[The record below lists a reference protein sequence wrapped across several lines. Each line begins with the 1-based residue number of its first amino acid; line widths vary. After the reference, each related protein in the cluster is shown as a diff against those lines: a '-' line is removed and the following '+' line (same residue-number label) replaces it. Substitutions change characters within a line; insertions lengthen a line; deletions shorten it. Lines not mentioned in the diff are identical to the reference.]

1 MSVIIGKELKKYF
14 SNKVNILFLFLL
26 PVIFVTF
33 FSYALENYIASD
45 YDTFEDGKILYYTE
59 NADTGHLDKFTD
71 ISEKIA
77 SSTGATFEEVSDLEA
92 AKADV
97 EQSKAFAVINITADG
112 FDYFRSEFN
121 EPVGGEII
129 RSMFLRLSDNYE
141 NPSDE
146 VMIIENNS
154 PWIIKSSFRFYDMNI
169 KKTTSKIYYTFAAA
183 AFLILFMAFLTSMS
197 IIEEKELGTDIRIR
211 ISRIGNGGV
220 LFAKAFVSIC
230 GGIAEI
236 IIIYLYSSFVIGV
249 EWGGNLPLIFMV
261 LLLLIVFSTSLGI
274 MIGTFCKSKTV
285 AQETSLVA
293 GMMCGYLGGSITP
306 AYLME
311 NMPVMCYV
319 IKLSPLYWANK
330 ALISLYNDIVDKNT
344 VYSAVVLVA
353 LSIVCIAATLKKSR
367 EVRHA

>member
-1 MSVIIGKELKKYF
+1 MGVIIGKELKKYF
-14 SNKVNILFLFLL
+14 SSKINILFLFLL

-33 FSYALENYIASD
+33 FSFALENYIDSN
-45 YDTFEDGKILYYTE
+45 YDTFEDGKIFYFTG
-59 NADTGHLDKFTD
+59 NADAGHLEKFTD
-71 ISEKIA
+71 ISGKIA
-77 SSTGATFEEVSDLEA
+77 SSTGVVFEEVSDFEA
-92 AKADV
+92 AKTDV
-97 EQSKAFAVINITADG
+97 EQSKAFAVINITGDG

-129 RSMFLRLSDNYE
+129 RSMFLQLSDSYE
-141 NPSDE
+141 NPPGE
-146 VMIIENNS
+146 VMIMKNN
-154 PWIIKSSFRFYDMNI
+154 MNI

-211 ISRIGNGGV
+211 ISSTGSGGV
-220 LFAKAFVSIC
+220 LLAKAFVSIC

-274 MIGTFCKSKTV
+274 MIGTFCKSKIV

-293 GMMCGYLGGSITP
+293 GLMCGYLGGSITP

-311 NMPVMCYV
+311 NMPIMCHV
-319 IKLSPLYWANK
+319 IKLSPLYWTNK
-330 ALISLYNDIVDKNT
+330 ALISLYNHIVDKNT
-344 VYSAVVLVA
+344 AYSAVVLVV
-353 LSIVCIAATLKKSR
+353 LSMICIVAALKKNR
-367 EVRHA
+367 GAHHA

>member
-1 MSVIIGKELKKYF
+1 MGVILCKELKKYF

-26 PVIFVTF
+26 PVLFVTF
-33 FSYALENYIASD
+33 FSFALENYIDSD
-45 YDTFEDGKILYYTE
+45 YDTFEDGVIFYVTE
-59 NADTGHLDKFTD
+59 NADAGHLEKFAE
-71 ISEKIA
+71 ISEKIT
-77 SSTGATFEEVSDLEA
+77 SSTGVVFEEVNDLEA

-97 EQSKAFAVINITADG
+97 EQSKAFAVIRITADG

-129 RSMFLRLSDNYE
+129 RSMFLQSSDSYE
-141 NPSDE
+141 NPSDG
-146 VMIIENNS
+146 VMVIENNM
-154 PWIIKSSFRFYDMNI
+154 DI

-211 ISRIGNGGV
+211 ISRIGSGGV
-220 LFAKAFVSIC
+220 LLAKALTAIC

-236 IIIYLYSSFVIGV
+236 IIIYLYSHFVIGV
-249 EWGGNLPLIFMV
+249 EWGGNLPLIFLV
-261 LLLLIVFSTSLGI
+261 LLLLIVFSTSLGV

-293 GMMCGYLGGSITP
+293 GLMCGYLGGSITP

-311 NMPVMCYV
+311 NMPVLCHV
-319 IKLSPLYWANK
+319 IKLSPLYWTNK

-344 VYSAVVLVA
+344 AYSAVVLVA
-353 LSIVCIAATLKKSR
+353 LSMICIAATLKKNR